1 MFVCACVFVIWLLPA
16 CGPCRVAEVLDV
28 EWAASDRPV
37 LACADGC
44 VRVMDI
50 ACSVNYSPVDDYQ
63 GLSDAVLCPH
73 GLPAHSSM
81 LLRSLLQ
88 HQPWRSRYQLDC
100 RTDDEPATCNYSVFL
115 FCYRVIFSDISKH
128 AKVCFPPKSAVSL
141 RGFWAP
147 N

>member
-1 MFVCACVFVIWLLPA
+1 MCVCVRACVRACVFVIWLLPA
-16 CGPCRVAEVLDV
+16 CGPCRAAEVLDV

-81 LLRSLLQ
+81 LLRSLLH

-115 FCYRVIFSDISKH
+115 FCYRVIFSEAGKH
-128 AKVCFPPKSAVSL
+128 SRVCPSQIVLFL
-141 RGFWAP
+141 
-147 N
+147 